1 MECGVKNDA
10 HFLWSD
16 LVLSLYF
23 CRIRVS
29 PWVALKHQ
37 YDTWRRVSRSCRP
50 LQSFRLTAPLRCL
63 IKHLSQIRSGH
74 MLSCLNHKPRSGNK
88 SIKETVALGQEAA
101 LTFSPGHIKD
111 MGLLSRQMLGVVAPA
126 NCLFLIPH
134 FNLAV
139 RAVRKMLWP
148 WQRFVFQKANIANES
163 PRCSYS
169 LIRS

>member
-1 MECGVKNDA
+1 MECVVKNDA

-23 CRIRVS
+23 CRICVS
-29 PWVALKHQ
+29 RRVALKHQ
-37 YDTWRRVSRSCRP
+37 YDTSRRVSRSRRP
-50 LQSFRLTAPLRCL
+50 LESFRLTVPLHCL
-63 IKHLSQIRSGH
+63 IKHLSQICSSH
-74 MLSCLNHKPRSGNK
+74 TLSCLNHNPRSGNE
-88 SIKETVALGQEAA
+88 SIKEAVALGQETA
-101 LTFSPGHIKD
+101 LTFSLAHIKD
-111 MGLLSRQMLGVVAPA
+111 MGLLFRRMLGVVAPA

-134 FNLAV
+134 FNLTV

-148 WQRFVFQKANIANES
+148 WQCFVFQKANIANES